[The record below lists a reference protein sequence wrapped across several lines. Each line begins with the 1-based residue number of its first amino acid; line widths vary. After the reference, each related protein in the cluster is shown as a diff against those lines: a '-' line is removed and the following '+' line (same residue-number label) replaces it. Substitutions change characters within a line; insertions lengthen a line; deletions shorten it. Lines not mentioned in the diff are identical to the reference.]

1 MSVSVVDWP
10 AGVPNCVI
18 PTSPQGGLRDNRSS
32 FDPDNKFPPIER
44 PASSWSPEV
53 YSVEMNY
60 MSVDQFSDFQS
71 WYKNELKFGV
81 NAFVMPHP
89 ITGVDTVWKIVKND
103 PPYTVSKVS
112 LIPGGS
118 DRRRVAVAMSI
129 MSLPIEVPIEEP
141 PEEAP

>member
-44 PASSWSPEV
+44 PASSWSPEI
-53 YSVEMNY
+53 YSVEMSY
-60 MSVDQFSDFQS
+60 MSVEQFSDFQN
-71 WYKNELKFGV
+71 WYTGELKFGV

-89 ITGVDTVWKIVKND
+89 ITGVDTVWKILKND
-103 PPYTVSKVS
+103 PPYSVSKIG
-112 LIPGGS
+112 LIPGSSGK
-118 DRRRVAVAMSI
+118 RRIAVAMTI
-129 MSLPIEVPIEEP
+129 ISLPVSVPS
-141 PEEAP
+141 